1 VTASQL
7 QTPPTTTGRRAR
19 RKAKPSCAECYFG
32 NRMLCALERD
42 EPCTTFRP
50 DLPEGLV
57 PPTQPALLVRT
68 DPGQTGTAEAVFAA
82 A

>member
-1 VTASQL
+1 
-7 QTPPTTTGRRAR
+7 
-19 RKAKPSCAECYFG
+19 
-32 NRMLCALERD
+32 MLCALERD

-68 DPGQTGTAEAVFAA
+68 DPGQAVAVERFAA
-82 A
+82 

>member
-1 VTASQL
+1 
-7 QTPPTTTGRRAR
+7 
-19 RKAKPSCAECYFG
+19 
-32 NRMLCALERD
+32 MLCALERN

-68 DPGQTGTAEAVFAA
+68 DPGQAVTAERLAA
-82 A
+82 